1 MFYIY
6 LLLQGTFILF
16 ILGEAIIQ
24 LVQNPGT
31 LDAKDIIRGLMG
43 FAVVFNIGDI
53 YHQQQLVEKHE
64 FKVNHKVAPINLWIT
79 GHAVLSMCILF
90 FAAGVKLVYDDE
102 DTARERRR
110 KEEFIMCV
118 FASISLN
125 IIYLLRMQYKGI
137 CHGDSLRYGAYGVR
151 IGLST
156 LIAFIPNMTTDAT
169 ESVGILFAIT
179 FFLVIQVTR
188 CR

>member
-1 MFYIY
+1 
-6 LLLQGTFILF
+6 L

-43 FAVVFNIGDI
+43 FAVVFNIGDV
-53 YHQQQLVEKHE
+53 YHQQQIVEKHE

-79 GHAVLSMCILF
+79 GHSILSMCILF
-90 FAAGVKLVYDDE
+90 FAAGVKLVYDNE
-102 DTARERRR
+102 DKSIERRR
-110 KEEFIMCV
+110 KEEFIMCI
-118 FASISLN
+118 FASVSLN

-137 CHGDSLRYGAYGVR
+137 CYGDRLRYGAYGFR

-156 LIAFIPNMTTDAT
+156 LVAFIPNMTADAT
-169 ESVGILFAIT
+169 ESVGVLFAISLL
-179 FFLVIQVTR
+179 LVVQVSNGYI
-188 CR
+188 